1 MNNIDFLT
9 KDGKHHHK
17 GIESTSF
24 AFKDKYPVNNY
35 YVPFNS
41 KTMLGVYFS
50 YSYISM
56 CQSHRE

>member
-24 AFKDKYPVNNY
+24 AFKEKYPVNNY
-35 YVPFNS
+35 NIV
-41 KTMLGVYFS
+41 
-50 YSYISM
+50 
-56 CQSHRE
+56 